1 MEDNNTIVILITTGI
16 NAIVGAIFRAIEKR
30 KLKKKG
36 LLKELNEID

>member
-16 NAIVGAIFRAIEKR
+16 NAIVGAICRAIEKR